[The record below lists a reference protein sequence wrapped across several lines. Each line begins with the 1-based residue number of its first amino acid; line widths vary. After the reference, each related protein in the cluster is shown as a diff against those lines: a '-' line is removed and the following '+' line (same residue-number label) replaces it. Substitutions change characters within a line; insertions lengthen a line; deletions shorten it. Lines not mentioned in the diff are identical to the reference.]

1 MKDYEFIEQKL
12 HEGMVEGQMHECLRD
27 IGRLAG
33 GYLSSGRI
41 TASDVGS
48 LCALAKSLA
57 INPGQAER
65 EWSKA
70 VAFGAAQPVEKN
82 QVAVYRGTG
91 SVDFDSVVSDADFK
105 IVDENWLDVKEVE
118 QPKDEDW
125 NPCKE
130 LSDYINLLFQPEDYV
145 GYCVDP
151 FERDGKWLPSKGT
164 YTSKAATLLKDLKKK
179 NKDAFEQAVGTL
191 NNETSG
197 AWIRFNPLD
206 GKGVADTNIT
216 EYRYALVESDAL
228 EIEKQVAI
236 YKKLELPCACIVNSG
251 GKSAHAIVKI
261 FAESLDEYR
270 KRVDFLYE
278 VCKNNGLPVDRQN
291 RNPSRYSRM
300 PGVIRNGK
308 KQFIIERNC
317 GKETWDEWET
327 WIKDLNDNLPE
338 FESLASLDIENPPP
352 LKPVV
357 IDGVLREGFKMRLQ
371 GPSKAGKSFAL
382 IELAIAMAEGTEWIG
397 HKCRQGRVLYINLEL
412 DKNSAINR
420 FASIYRAM
428 GIAPAH
434 KDMIDCWHLRGKTM
448 ALDKLTPK
456 LIRRAKDRGYAM
468 IILDPIYKVLTG
480 DENSASEMAKFCNYF
495 DTIATECGCCF
506 VDCHHHSKG
515 GQSGK
520 KSADR
525 SSGSGVFARDPD
537 AIIDFLPLVTDRA
550 EAQLLMEHESAAMS
564 AVADTI
570 FYDGDWRSE
579 IGDDIK
585 CVPDKL
591 RAEFVKMFSAEDV
604 ERIDAARKAV
614 IDEFSA
620 TGWRVSYTV
629 RDFKPVK
636 DKDVWFVHPYHT
648 TESNHLLMDCVP
660 EGEEARPVARKPRRV
675 KDDDHPHEKKRIN
688 NPKKRAQFDLMMDPE
703 SFKAKHTTIKSI
715 ADEYG
720 VDRSNAMRWG
730 FDFGFKYDK
739 KTNTLKWEES

>member
-1 MKDYEFIEQKL
+1 MIEQKL
-12 HEGMVEGQMHECLRD
+12 RDSMVEGQMHECLRD
-27 IGRLAG
+27 VGRIAG
-33 GYLSSGRI
+33 GCLSSGRI
-41 TASDVGS
+41 SASDVGA
-48 LCALAKSLA
+48 LCDLAKSLA
-57 INPGQAER
+57 INPRQAER

-70 VAFGAAQPVEKN
+70 VAFGAAQPLEKTEMPR
-82 QVAVYRGTG
+82 AYG
-91 SVDFDSVVSDADFK
+91 SDPVDFDAVISDSDYR
-105 IVDENWLDVKEVE
+105 IVDENWLDIKEVE
-118 QPKDEDW
+118 QPKDESWD
-125 NPCKE
+125 PCKE
-130 LSDYINLLFQPEDYV
+130 LADYISLLFQPDDYV

-164 YTSKAATLLKDLKKK
+164 YTNKAGDILKALRKRSK
-179 NKDAFEQAVGTL
+179 NAFEMAVGTL
-191 NNETSG
+191 NNEKSG

-206 GKGVADTNIT
+206 GKGVSDTNIT

-228 EIEKQVAI
+228 EIEKQIAI

-251 GKSAHAIVKI
+251 GKSAHAIVKVL
-261 FAESLDEYR
+261 AESIEEYR

-300 PGVIRNGK
+300 PGVVRDGR
-308 KQFIIERNC
+308 KQYIVERNC
-317 GKETWDEWET
+317 GKTSWDEWET

-338 FESLASLDIENPPP
+338 FESLASLDINNPPP

-382 IELAIAMAEGTEWIG
+382 IELAIAMSEGVEWIG

-412 DKNSAINR
+412 DRNSAINR
-420 FASIYRAM
+420 FADIYRAM
-428 GIAPAH
+428 KIEPAH
-434 KDMIDCWHLRGKTM
+434 RDMIDCWHLRGKTM

-537 AIIDFLPLVTDRA
+537 AIIDFLPLVTTNA
-550 EAQLLMEHESAAMS
+550 ESQLLMEYEAAAM
-564 AVADTI
+564 AKAADDV

-579 IGDDIK
+579 VGDDVK

-591 RAEFVKMFSAEDV
+591 HAEFVKMFPADDV
-604 ERIDAARKAV
+604 AKIDAAKKAV
-614 IDEFSA
+614 DDEFSA

-629 RDFKPVK
+629 RDFRPIK
-636 DKDVWFVHPYHT
+636 DRNVWFVHPFHT
-648 TESNHLLMDCVP
+648 TEYDHLLEDCVP
-660 EGEEARPVARKPRRV
+660 EGEDAQRVSSPRGGKRTAKSVRVAST
-675 KDDDHPHEKKRIN
+675 
-688 NPKKRAQFDLMMDPE
+688 PKKRAQFDMMMDPE
-703 SFKAKHTTIKSI
+703 GFKAKHTTIKSM
-715 ADEYG
+715 AEEYG
-720 VDRSNAMRWG
+720 ADRSNVRKWG
-730 FDFGFKYDK
+730 FDFGFRFDS
-739 KTNTLKWEES
+739 KTNTITWES